1 MSELQTHAIEYELA
15 DGRTFVMHFL
25 AESFEEADQHLAGV
39 RRSARLLGQHVET
52 IDAEV
57 DVE

>member
-1 MSELQTHAIEYELA
+1 MAELQTHGIEYELA

-39 RRSARLLGQHVET
+39 QKSARLIGRHVET

-57 DVE
+57 NGE